1 MKHYVIHR
9 DLGPDMTWEKI
20 DAGAVHSLI
29 TEGANGD
36 RAIAWVPEIAEV
48 SWVRSYWAPE
58 TPWAVCHYTGP
69 SHAAVQLRNDLCE
82 TAYLRIREVA
92 VIEADDIEPADYPNG
107 HHSTSSDAPLLAVES
122 AVGTDS
128 PPAPPHGYRWIRT
141 LRNGADGEDLHIF
154 QLLQPAGV
162 DEAPLVGS
170 VHRVAEVRPTDYM

>member
-82 TAYLRIREVA
+82 TAYLRN
-92 VIEADDIEPADYPNG
+92 P
-107 HHSTSSDAPLLAVES
+107 
-122 AVGTDS
+122 
-128 PPAPPHGYRWIRT
+128 
-141 LRNGADGEDLHIF
+141 
-154 QLLQPAGV
+154 
-162 DEAPLVGS
+162 
-170 VHRVAEVRPTDYM
+170 